1 MFVAYLSSV
10 LTPSISC
17 ETAAVVISTWERFTV
32 LVDGYR
38 CEGEAQGRS
47 GLLQWNCQVVMVESG
62 GSPSG
67 TCGRVWNK
75 DPARPRATATV
86 PGPLYHHRYHSVPT
100 TTPPP
105 QSIIMERRDTS
116 SNGTPRA
123 NAPRL
128 ARPIQWLYIGPVVAA
143 PTTHICTFIPRLCH
157 ATRYLRGD
165 AGCAIQ

>member
-75 DPARPRATATV
+75 DPARPRARPTV
-86 PGPLYHHRYHSVPT
+86 PGHHTINAITQYLQLHHHHHHRLSSWSAEILHR
-100 TTPPP
+100 
-105 QSIIMERRDTS
+105 MEHLEQMLL
-116 SNGTPRA
+116 GW
-123 NAPRL
+123 L
-128 ARPIQWLYIGPVVAA
+128 AR
-143 PTTHICTFIPRLCH
+143 FS
-157 ATRYLRGD
+157 
-165 AGCAIQ
+165 GCISDL